1 MNSSELENLIRTMNA
16 SERDAI
22 EISAQS
28 VLAAVKAVGAISIMP
43 SPAMPL
49 TGVLMHVHPKVYDRL
64 QKMKLEADAP
74 PPETRAVGP
83 NTERVER

>member
-1 MNSSELENLIRTMNA
+1 MTKSELEEMIRTMNA

-22 EISAQS
+22 QIAAQS

-49 TGVLMHVHPKVYDRL
+49 TGLLMHVHPKVYDRL
-64 QKMKLEADAP
+64 QKMKLEDAP
-74 PPETRAVGP
+74 PPP
-83 NTERVER
+83 LEREAE

>member
-1 MNSSELENLIRTMNA
+1 MNSSELEKIIRTMNA

-22 EISAQS
+22 EVAAQA
-28 VLAAVKAVGAISIMP
+28 VLLAVKAVGAISIMP

-64 QKMKLEADAP
+64 QKMKLEADTP
-74 PPETRAVGP
+74 SPQPSEVG
-83 NTERVER
+83 E